1 MRTMRHFLTLG
12 DLHPHEL
19 ETLFSTATHLK
30 RPPFGVQALQ
40 PLVGRHLVMLF
51 EKSSTRTRVS
61 FEIAM
66 HALGGNLTFLRQE
79 DSQVGRGET
88 LADTARVLS
97 QMADVLVIRT
107 SSQER
112 VEQLA
117 EYSDIPVINGLS
129 DRHHPCQLL
138 ADVFTYQELRGSI
151 ENRKVAWIGDGNN
164 VCNSYVEAA
173 QIFGFHL
180 HIACPENHESSLEF
194 SEGGNGRVEITRD
207 PVEAARD
214 ADLVVTDTWMSM
226 GDEAE
231 KEARMQAFAPYQVN
245 AQIMK
250 YAKADALFMHCLPA
264 HRGFEVSDEVLDGPQ
279 SAAWQEAGNRL
290 HTQKALLHL
299 LFELNASPGTS

>member
-1 MRTMRHFLTLG
+1 MRTTRHFLTLG

-19 ETLFSTATHLK
+19 EALFSATTDLK
-30 RPPFGVQALQ
+30 TPPFGVQALQ

-66 HALGGNLTFLRQE
+66 HSLGGNLTFLRQD

-97 QMADVLVIRT
+97 QMADVLVMRT

-117 EYSDIPVINGLS
+117 EHSDIPVINGLS
-129 DRHHPCQLL
+129 DSHHPCQLL

-151 ENRKVAWIGDGNN
+151 KNRKVAWLGDGNN

-245 AQIMK
+245 AQVMK

-299 LFELNASPGTS
+299 LFELNASPDTS

>member
-30 RPPFGVQALQ
+30 SPPPGVQVLQ

-117 EYSDIPVINGLS
+117 EHSDIPVINGLS

-151 ENRKVAWIGDGNN
+151 KNRKVAWLGDGNN

-250 YAKADALFMHCLPA
+250 YAKTNALFMHCLPA